1 MVVINRRKTCYMGP
15 ASPFASIPED
25 TELPDGRRDSVESGG
40 SDLRSSWARGD
51 QWVDPLVGE
60 FTLIST
66 QNYDTFLAK
75 VGAGPLSSNMVL
87 RARINLTIKQVRA
100 GRRPGGCTYL
110 SQELDKQWRIRYETI
125 IRAKSIKGYNT
136 KAGKVTENKY
146 QLEVERPELLDD
158 WDQRF
163 VMSTLSRDLTANR
176 LTLVQTADKDQANST
191 LRREKY
197 KYWLQRFCQD
207 STIIFEVDE
216 EDSDILTMTCIIAD
230 VIAWRRF
237 RRVAGK
243 PVKKS
248 VTENKVHRKYSCPI

>member
-1 MVVINRRKTCYMGP
+1 M
-15 ASPFASIPED
+15 
-25 TELPDGRRDSVESGG
+25 
-40 SDLRSSWARGD
+40 
-51 QWVDPLVGE
+51 
-60 FTLIST
+60 
-66 QNYDTFLAK
+66 
-75 VGAGPLSSNMVL
+75 
-87 RARINLTIKQVRA
+87 
-100 GRRPGGCTYL
+100 
-110 SQELDKQWRIRYETI
+110 
-125 IRAKSIKGYNT
+125 
-136 KAGKVTENKY
+136 
-146 QLEVERPELLDD
+146 ERPELLDD